1 MEEPIP
7 APFQGC
13 RPSLLVLDVDGVLTD
28 NRIWLNGAGDEWKAF
43 HVPDGT
49 GIVLLKQAGIELALV
64 SGRASAVVHRRAEE
78 LGIERHLSGIHTKE
92 AAVEEILADTGIDAK
107 DTVYIGDDLI
117 DIPPMRK
124 VGLPVAV
131 ANAHP
136 MVKETACA
144 VTKTEGGRGAV
155 REVCEWILHAR
166 GEWCDAVER
175 YLP

>member
-1 MEEPIP
+1 MP
-7 APFQGC
+7 APFEGC
-13 RPSLLVLDVDGVLTD
+13 RPSLLILDVDGVLTD
-28 NRIWLNGAGDEWKAF
+28 NRIWLNGDGEEWKAF

-49 GIVLLKQAGIELALV
+49 GIVLMKQAGVELALL
-64 SGRASAVVHRRAEE
+64 SGRASGVVHRRAEE
-78 LGIERHLSGIHTKE
+78 LGIQRHLSGIHTKE
-92 AAVEEILADTGIDAK
+92 SAVDDILAETGIDAK
-107 DTVYIGDDLI
+107 DTVYVGDDLI
-117 DIPPMRK
+117 DLPPMRK

-144 VTKTEGGRGAV
+144 VTRAEGGRGAV

-166 GEWCDAVER
+166 GEWSDAVRR